1 MKTVIIGGVAGGAST
16 AARLRRLDE
25 KAEIVLLE
33 KGPHISYA
41 NCGLPYHLGKIIP
54 DRSWL
59 LVMTP
64 AAFHARFNVN
74 VRVHHEA
81 VAIDRRKKTVR
92 VRSHRDGA
100 ETEESYDKLVI
111 ATGSAPLELKLPG
124 LDLPG
129 VLPLWTLQDMDRIA
143 KRLDAGAKSALVIGG
158 GFVGLELAESLR
170 HRGLD
175 VTLVEMARQLLP
187 TLDPEMSSLLAAE
200 LRRAGIAVELGAAV
214 AGFAPAAG
222 GAVQATAKDGRA
234 WTADLVALCVG
245 VKPNSELARAVGLET
260 GPKGHILTDAHMRT
274 NDPDIYAVG
283 DVVAVRDPVFG
294 EITAVPL
301 AGPANRQGR
310 IAADN
315 ITGRRSEFGGSLGA
329 AVVKVGGLTAASCG
343 HTEARLKALGQPHC
357 KLYLHPGSHAGYYPG
372 ATTLHLK
379 LLFGPNGK
387 IYGAQVIGEAGA
399 DKRADVL
406 ATAMRA
412 GLTVRQLAE
421 LELCYA
427 PPYSSAKDPVNVAGM
442 IATNML
448 DGLTSVAHAD
458 ALPAGALLLDVRG
471 PMEVAEGALPGAV
484 NIPLHQLR
492 ARAGELP
499 RDRRIVVYCHQGL
512 RGYVGERILKQ
523 LGFDAVNLSGGYLT
537 WQMFQESPAFL
548 ASGPRA
554 VSSCGSEGGPRR

>member
-1 MKTVIIGGVAGGAST
+1 MKTVIIGGVAGGASA

-33 KGPHISYA
+33 KGAHISYA
-41 NCGLPYHLGKIIP
+41 NCGLPYHLGGIIP

-64 AAFHARFNVN
+64 AAFHARFNVD

-81 VAIDRRKKTVR
+81 VAIDRKKKTIR

-111 ATGSAPLELKLPG
+111 ATGSAPIALQLPG

-129 VLPLWTLQDMDRIA
+129 VLPLWTLEDMDRIA
-143 KRLDAGAKSALVIGG
+143 KRLDAGARSALVVGG

-175 VTLVEMARQLLP
+175 VTMVEMARQLLP

-200 LRRAGIAVELGAAV
+200 LRQAGIAVELGAAV
-214 AGFAPAAG
+214 TGFAPAAG
-222 GAVQATAKDGRA
+222 GGVRAAAKDGRS

-245 VKPNSELARAVGLET
+245 VKPNSDLARAAGLEM
-260 GPKGHILTDAHMRT
+260 GAKGHILTNAHMRT
-274 NDPDIYAVG
+274 SDPDIYAVG
-283 DVVAVRDPVFG
+283 DVVAVRDLVFG
-294 EITAVPL
+294 EWTAVPL

-315 ITGRRSEFGGSLGA
+315 IAGRRNEFGGSLGA
-329 AVVKVGGLTAASCG
+329 AVVKVGRLTAAGCG
-343 HTEARLKALGQPHC
+343 HTEARLKALGQPHG

-372 ATTLHLK
+372 ATPMHLK
-379 LLFGPNGK
+379 LLFGPDGK
-387 IYGAQVIGEAGA
+387 IYGGQVVGAEGA

-427 PPYSSAKDPVNVAGM
+427 PPYSSVKDPVNVAGM

-448 DGLTSVAHAD
+448 DGLTSAVHAD

-471 PMEVAEGALPGAV
+471 PAEVAQGALPGAV

-499 RDRRIVVYCHQGL
+499 QSRKIVVYCQVGL
-512 RGYVGERILKQ
+512 RGYVAERILKQ
-523 LGFDAVNLSGGYLT
+523 LGFDAANLSGGIVT
-537 WQMFQESPAFL
+537 WQMFQA
-548 ASGPRA
+548 ASA
-554 VSSCGSEGGPRR
+554 